1 MEITYI
7 HNYPDSVS
15 LVNPP
20 NTTIPKT
27 LAALPKSQYAAA
39 LSLIS
44 GKEFDLG
51 FARFAADSTLI
62 VLLKA
67 PRGDVVLSTA
77 CFGAW
82 VVCDLKAWR
91 KGVRQTDLNCGRN
104 PGGGEA
110 LPHA

>member
-1 MEITYI
+1 MEITYV

-27 LAALPKSQYAAA
+27 LAALPKSQYATA

-44 GKEFDLG
+44 GNEFDFG
-51 FARFAADSTLI
+51 FARFAADLTPI
-62 VLLKA
+62 VPLKA
-67 PRGDVVLSTA
+67 ARGDVVLSTA

-91 KGVRQTDLNCGRN
+91 KGVCRTDINCGRN